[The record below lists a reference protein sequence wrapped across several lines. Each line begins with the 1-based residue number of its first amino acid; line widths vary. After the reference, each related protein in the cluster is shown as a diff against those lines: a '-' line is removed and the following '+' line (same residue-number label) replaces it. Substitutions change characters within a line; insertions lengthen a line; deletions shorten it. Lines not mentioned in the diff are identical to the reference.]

1 MFLLKEV
8 GEEESQKSFEVRSE
22 KKEDVEWSELK
33 RGFWE
38 FWESEIRNS
47 AQLLLWMVGTQSMV
61 LSVSQRYFEKGKRI
75 FRCFVMY
82 NKWNSFVL

>member
-47 AQLLLWMVGTQSMV
+47 AQLLLWMVGTQSISEI
-61 LSVSQRYFEKGKRI
+61 LWKRKKD
-75 FRCFVMY
+75 FQMFCHV
-82 NKWNSFVL
+82 